1 MIGNP
6 YGQFLQNTQSNF
18 NNSYG
23 QNQGY
28 NAYGQQM
35 QQPQLIPQQQ
45 PQQQNI
51 IRVNGYEG
59 AKAYTMNANS
69 VVALFDANEQKFYLK
84 QADGGGFSTINVYE
98 YLPYEQNKVEE
109 HKSQDFVSRE
119 EFEQF
124 KSQLIEMTKNT
135 GQEDIISNKPTKT
148 NKSSTKVE
156 V

>member
-1 MIGNP
+1 MVGNP

-23 QNQGY
+23 QNQMY
-28 NAYGQQM
+28 NSYGQQM
-35 QQPQLIPQQQ
+35 QQPQVMPQQQ
-45 PQQQNI
+45 TQQQNI

-84 QADGGGFSTINVYE
+84 QADGGGFSTINTYE
-98 YLPYEQNKVEE
+98 YVAYEENKTELQT
-109 HKSQDFVSRE
+109 SQDFVNRE

-124 KSQLIEMTKNT
+124 KSQLINMVQSEQKT
-135 GQEDIISNKPTKT
+135 TKT
-148 NKSSTKVE
+148 SRTTTKAE
-156 V
+156 G